1 MIKFI
6 VDRLPIVLSMF
17 ALPIS
22 VIALIWALNAG
33 DKQVYEPGSIV
44 LDSEDGRPA
53 ENIQRALE
61 RSEENNDSI
70 GTVLSLLEVGL
81 GLLGAII
88 ATAAVIFTINLR
100 DIRADLEG
108 QANANEKQVEQ
119 RLSLRENE
127 LTVMGNQI
135 QSMANTTKE
144 QITELSD
151 STRGQLDFLKNLIH
165 QELDDARQRAEN
177 SFKVLSQQ
185 LLAEQQVRSR
195 NYKTAIE
202 TLEEAYVLEPDNQ
215 TTNYL
220 LGYLYTARRQ
230 FGDAMEH
237 LNQALAT
244 SPDFAPALAALG
256 LAQRRM
262 GDKVN
267 DIDERNEQW
276 AEAEINLLRALKTD
290 SNLLDADGESY
301 YGTLG
306 GLYRRQNRHED
317 ALHAYQHA
325 VNVTPQASYPAGN
338 LAILYKYTGRDDEAL
353 EAYVRVEEIA
363 ETILDDNP
371 SDHWARLDLAQALL
385 VQGRLDEAMREYK
398 NLVMRQPPMG
408 ALDTGAS
415 SLEFLSQAP
424 TPINGVEEAIQV
436 LKEAL
441 AERENQGEA

>member
-6 VDRLPIVLSMF
+6 VDRLPLVLSML

-22 VIALIWALNAG
+22 IIALIWALNAG

-44 LDSEDGRPA
+44 IDGEEGRMA
-53 ENIQRALE
+53 ESVQHALE
-61 RSEENNDSI
+61 RSEENNDSVA
-70 GTVLSLLEVGL
+70 TVLSLLEVGL
-81 GLLGAII
+81 GLLGALI
-88 ATAAVIFTINLR
+88 AVAAVIFTINLR
-100 DIRADLEG
+100 DIRSDLEG
-108 QANANEKQVEQ
+108 RAEANERLVES
-119 RLSLRENE
+119 RLNLRESE
-127 LTVMGNQI
+127 LTAVGNQI
-135 QSMANTTKE
+135 RTMADTTKD
-144 QITELSD
+144 QINELSD

-165 QELDDARQRAEN
+165 EELDQARQRAEN

-185 LLAEQQVRSR
+185 LLAEQQVRAR

-202 TLEEAYVLEPDNQ
+202 TLEEAYTIEPDNQ

-237 LNQALAT
+237 LNQALAIN
-244 SPDFAPALAALG
+244 PDFAPALAALG

-262 GDKVN
+262 GDKVS
-267 DIDERNEQW
+267 DIDARNEQW
-276 AEAEINLLRALKTD
+276 AEAEINLLRALKVD
-290 SNLLDADGESY
+290 GNLLDADGESY

-325 VNVTPQASYPAGN
+325 VRVTPQASYPAGN
-338 LAILYKYTGRDDEAL
+338 LAILYKFTGRDEEAL
-353 EAYVRVEEIA
+353 DAYVRVQEIA

-385 VQGRLDEAMREYK
+385 VQGRVDEALREYK
-398 NLVMRQPPMG
+398 NLVMRQPPAG
-408 ALDTGAS
+408 ALDSGAS
-415 SLEFLSQAP
+415 GLEFLSQSP
-424 TPINGVEEAIQV
+424 SPVNSIEEAIQI

-441 AERENQGEA
+441 AERENQGDN

>member
-6 VDRLPIVLSMF
+6 VDRLPLVLSML

-44 LDSEDGRPA
+44 IDSEEGRTA
-53 ENIQRALE
+53 ETVQRALE
-61 RSEENNDSI
+61 RSEENNESM

-81 GLLGAII
+81 ALLGAII
-88 ATAAVIFTINLR
+88 AVAAVIFTINLR
-100 DIRADLEG
+100 DIRSDLEG
-108 QANANEKQVEQ
+108 RAAANEKQVES
-119 RLSLRENE
+119 RLNLRESE
-127 LTVMGNQI
+127 LTAVGNQVRA
-135 QSMANTTKE
+135 MADTTKD
-144 QITELSD
+144 QINELSD
-151 STRGQLDFLKNLIH
+151 STRNQLDFLKNLIH
-165 QELDDARQRAEN
+165 EELDQARRRAEN

-185 LLAEQQVRSR
+185 LLAEQQVRAR

-202 TLEEAYVLEPDNQ
+202 TLEEAHAIEPENQ

-230 FGDAMEH
+230 FGEAMEH

-244 SPDFAPALAALG
+244 NPDFAPALAALG

-262 GDKVN
+262 GDKVS
-267 DIDERNEQW
+267 DIDDRNEQW
-276 AEAEINLLRALKTD
+276 AEAEINLLRALKID

-325 VNVTPQASYPAGN
+325 VDVTPQSSYPAGN
-338 LAILYKYTGRDDEAL
+338 LAILYKYTGRDEEAL
-353 EAYVRVEEIA
+353 EAYLRVQEIA
-363 ETILDDNP
+363 EAILDDNP
-371 SDHWARLDLAQALL
+371 SDHWARLDLAQSLL
-385 VQGRLDEAMREYK
+385 VQGRVDEAMREYK
-398 NLVMRQPPMG
+398 NLVMRQPPAG
-408 ALDTGAS
+408 ALDSGAS
-415 SLEFLSQAP
+415 GLEFLSQSP
-424 TPINGVEEAIQV
+424 SSINGIEEAIQI

-441 AERENQGEA
+441 ADRDQADN